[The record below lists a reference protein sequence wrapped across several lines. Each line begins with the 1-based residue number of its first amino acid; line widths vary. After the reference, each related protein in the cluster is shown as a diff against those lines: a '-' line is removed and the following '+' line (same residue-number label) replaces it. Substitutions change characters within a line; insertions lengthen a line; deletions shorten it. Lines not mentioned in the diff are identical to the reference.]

1 MSDNT
6 ISKAHVSTVSVMV
19 DLAETKTLEYS
30 ADSIPTK
37 IYTLTKNILT
47 VKKMTKSNMGFVQFA
62 THFSEGKM

>member
-37 IYTLTKNILT
+37 IYTLAKNILT
-47 VKKMTKSNMGFVQFA
+47 VKND
-62 THFSEGKM
+62 